1 MPKVESNS
9 VPRKRF
15 VVQARSQFW
24 TAALFAV
31 GGWGVILSPLAP
43 HRQRHV
49 ADLSAHPMFD
59 GFALGSYYLLFCLFF
74 PLLALITSYRLDVTG
89 DQIEVRKYLG
99 LIRRQYSRS
108 DIVDFRFSPA
118 TKTWYSYRGARI
130 ALAFIDG
137 VRLVVTQPC
146 SGFDDLLTYCGRLA

>member
-1 MPKVESNS
+1 MPEVDCHS
-9 VPRKRF
+9 VPRKPF
-15 VVQARSQFW
+15 GVQARSQFW

-43 HRQRHV
+43 HRHRHV

-59 GFALGSYYLLFCLFF
+59 VFALSLYYLLFCLFF
-74 PLLALITSYRLDVTG
+74 PVLALITSYRLDVTG
-89 DQIEVRKYLG
+89 EQIAVRKYLG

-108 DIVDFRFSPA
+108 EIVDFRFMPA

-130 ALAFIDG
+130 ELAFTDG
-137 VRLVVTQPC
+137 LRLVVTQPC
-146 SGFDDLLTYCGRLA
+146 SGFDDLLTYCG